1 MKLQRRIK
9 SATYK
14 EIKKKQFEG
23 VENQKTGERCI

>member
-1 MKLQRRIK
+1 MKPQRHIK

-14 EIKKKQFEG
+14 EITKKQFEG